1 MNLREKKIGFI
12 GAGNMASAMMN
23 GLIKAEIVE
32 KNSIYVS
39 DLDEQKINILK
50 EQGVN
55 ASTKN
60 KEVIDNSDIIIV
72 AVKPNIYPI
81 VLKDIATTTTNQGL
95 IIVTIAPGLSIEYVK
110 SFFEFDVKVVRTM
123 PNTPALVGE
132 GMTVTCYESPVTK
145 EEYELVN
152 MIFTSIGKVESLDEK
167 YMNEVVAVNGSS
179 PAYVYIMIEAMAD
192 AAVMR
197 GIPRDMAYRLVSQ
210 SVLGSAKMVLETEE
224 HPAKLKDM
232 VCSPGGTT
240 IQAVYELEK
249 SGFRASL
256 MNAMESCTEKAIT
269 LGKRLRGEG

>member
-12 GAGNMASAMMN
+12 GAGNMASAMIN

-32 KNSIYVS
+32 KGNIYVS
-39 DLDEQKINILK
+39 DLDTDKINTLK

-55 ASTKN
+55 ASTIN
-60 KEVIDNSDIIIV
+60 NEVINNSDIIVV

-81 VLKDIATTTTNQGL
+81 VLKDIASTTNHNI

-110 SFFEFDVKVVRTM
+110 SYFDFDVKVVRTM

-132 GMTVTCYESPVTK
+132 GMTVTCYEAPVIE

-152 MIFTSIGKVESLDEK
+152 KIFTSIGKVESLDEK

-224 HPAKLKDM
+224 HPAKLKDK

-256 MNAMESCTEKAIT
+256 MNAMESCTEKAIA
-269 LGKRLRGEG
+269 LGKK